1 MLNSSIRHDSPSR
14 HNDVANMYRSDSG
27 QLSPV
32 GRMLQ
37 KSCGSTQRHGP
48 ALRAEKMLQNQFPGA
63 FEAQR
68 CIRNGRIRIRRP
80 VSSTSTSPERDEVW
94 LNLKAVISAEGAKFN
109 TSPGRNVRPENQRP
123 CQSQV
128 HNREECRPFG
138 NDKVVYIGEV
148 QGTITMFG
156 TVVRIELSRIAWVGG
171 WRRTSISKMQLAYCM
186 TVHKAQGLNSPTLC
200 RRSQHTDHGQRT

>member
-1 MLNSSIRHDSPSR
+1 VKRGKYVSQRLWTTQSGRKNASEKLWINSKARASSSCGKNATEPVSR
-14 HNDVANMYRSDSG
+14 SFRSATLYQKRSDSDPTPG
-27 QLSPV
+27 IV
-32 GRMLQ
+32 DVNV
-37 KSCGSTQRHGP
+37 TQSETKYG
-48 ALRAEKMLQNQFPGA
+48 
-63 FEAQR
+63 
-68 CIRNGRIRIRRP
+68 
-80 VSSTSTSPERDEVW
+80 
-94 LNLKAVISAEGAKFN
+94 LKAVISAEGAKFN